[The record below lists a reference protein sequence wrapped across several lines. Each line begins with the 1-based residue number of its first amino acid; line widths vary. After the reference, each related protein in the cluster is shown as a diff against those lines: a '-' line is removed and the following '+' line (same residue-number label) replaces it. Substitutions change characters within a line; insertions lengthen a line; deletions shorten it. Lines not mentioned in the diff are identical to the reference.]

1 MWWFWTARSSRLR
14 RSQPGLPATS
24 SPDAK
29 LRGISRACREA
40 IFIYDLATLESAR
53 GGNTEDM
60 VGQLITAAKRIRP
73 GSKLRHLDAASSIVY
88 VQGAVQAGKA
98 LLRKV
103 KGPKNP
109 ANFLT
114 KHPQS
119 GDEVAQALP
128 SLATADPRYIV
139 GASAGETH
147 SVKLV
152 WESPPSQ
159 WKPVFACRPAL
170 ALAGTTVANQI
181 LRAKGQAIPQGG
193 DSWRGSSSCSAS

>member
-24 SPDAK
+24 SPDAE

-119 GDEVAQALP
+119 GEEVAQALP

-147 SVKLV
+147 SVKLARRLSG
-152 WESPPSQ
+152 SPCSRAGLRWQ
-159 WKPVFACRPAL
+159 SPARRWP
-170 ALAGTTVANQI
+170 T
-181 LRAKGQAIPQGG
+181 R
-193 DSWRGSSSCSAS
+193 S